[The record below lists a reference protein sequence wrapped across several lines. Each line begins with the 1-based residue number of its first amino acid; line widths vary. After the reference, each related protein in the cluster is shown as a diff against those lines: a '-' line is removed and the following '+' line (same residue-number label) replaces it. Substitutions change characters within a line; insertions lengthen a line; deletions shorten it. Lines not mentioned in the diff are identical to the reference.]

1 MDKVSSLMDGEMD
14 DDESRLAYS
23 RVREQPALN
32 EAWTTF
38 HLIGD
43 TMRGEPLLSEGFQ
56 SALAKRLAEE
66 PVILA
71 PQPSK
76 AGRGRRYT
84 TYALSAAASVA
95 AMAWVGWIAL
105 STGGPESSQVAV
117 NASTPS
123 RQASSVAVGS
133 PNPPSTQVTVSPAL
147 ASVSPES
154 TSSADQYLLAHQG
167 VSPSTAFQGVA
178 PYVRTVSTLQ
188 TPAR

>member
-1 MDKVSSLMDGEMD
+1 MEKVSSLMDGEMD

-32 EAWTTF
+32 EAWSTF

-43 TMRGEPLLSEGFQ
+43 TMRGEPLLSERFQ
-56 SALAKRLAEE
+56 SDLAKRLAEE

-76 AGRGRRYT
+76 AGRVRRYT
-84 TYALSAAASVA
+84 TYALSAAASVV

-123 RQASSVAVGS
+123 RQAGPVAVA
-133 PNPPSTQVTVSPAL
+133 NPSSTQVTVSPAL

-154 TSSADQYLLAHQG
+154 SSSADQYLLAHQG